1 MLSLNVGC
9 FLSLLQEIALIYLPL
24 SSSIFSKPYCAV
36 SFVQTALK
44 VITMMM
50 KRKMKK
56 MMMMMMKVK
65 MKLGQTL
72 SW

>member
-1 MLSLNVGC
+1 MPSQNVGC
-9 FLSLLQEIALIYLPL
+9 FLSLLQEITLIYLPL

-44 VITMMM
+44 VMTMTM

-65 MKLGQTL
+65 MKLGQIL

>member
-1 MLSLNVGC
+1 MPSQNVGC
-9 FLSLLQEIALIYLPL
+9 FLSLLQEISLTYLPL
-24 SSSIFSKPYCAV
+24 SSSIFPKPRCAV
-36 SFVQTALK
+36 SFVQTAMK
-44 VITMMM
+44 VMTMTM

-56 MMMMMMKVK
+56 MMMMKVK

>member
-9 FLSLLQEIALIYLPL
+9 FLSLLQEIPLIYLPL
-24 SSSIFSKPYCAV
+24 SSSIFPKRCCTG
-36 SFVQTALK
+36 SFVETAMK
-44 VITMMM
+44 VMTM
-50 KRKMKK
+50 KKKMKK
-56 MMMMMMKVK
+56 MMMMKVK